1 MCTFLRLGFL
11 KEPNCYARTKVSNAS
26 FQKDA
31 ESQTEAF
38 SAAVTTERS
47 VDTQKGEDTLIQ
59 LLQHLS
65 RSHLPMFCPMS
76 PVGLDM
82 EQHGRETSDY
92 TNTHCHIYM
101 ILNKRDHTYGRGK
114 HFSQTFLTGCATFN
128 VGLAAMI
135 HLHHQIEINCFRPF
149 CSIVAMTVNQELGHP
164 LSQGGQGW
172 GNSIKE

>member
-1 MCTFLRLGFL
+1 MTCVQVL
-11 KEPNCYARTKVSNAS
+11 NAS

-47 VDTQKGEDTLIQ
+47 VDTQKGEDTSDPVTSTPLKKP
-59 LLQHLS
+59 S
-65 RSHLPMFCPMS
+65 AMFCPMS

-82 EQHGRETSDY
+82 EQHGRETSDH

-114 HFSQTFLTGCATFN
+114 HFSQTFIDRLCDIH
-128 VGLAAMI
+128 VGLAAI
-135 HLHHQIEINCFRPF
+135 DTSASPD
-149 CSIVAMTVNQELGHP
+149 
-164 LSQGGQGW
+164 
-172 GNSIKE
+172 